1 MKKKIL
7 IVIACVALLAAG
19 TGIGILA
26 AESGYGSQSD
36 PLITLSYVN
45 GVLKPELESKT
56 SEALEKTAREFTGK
70 LDEKVAAYEASVR
83 GLLGSG
89 SALPATDV
97 FQLVTLDEGD
107 TLACARGTEI
117 MLRIGTADAWG
128 EDSPALVDTTSGGT
142 LDDGE
147 EMTKNHLYMVTI
159 NDCGLTATDDTVKL
173 LIRGSYTR
181 S

>member
-1 MKKKIL
+1 MKRKIL
-7 IVIACVALLAAG
+7 IFAVALALLAAG

-45 GVLKPELESKT
+45 SILKPELESKT
-56 SEALEKTAREFTGK
+56 AETLEKTADEFSSK
-70 LDEKVAAYEASVR
+70 LAEKVAAYEASVR
-83 GLLGSG
+83 GMLGSG
-89 SALPATDV
+89 SALPTTDV
-97 FQLVTLDEGD
+97 FGLVTLEYGD
-107 TLACARGTEI
+107 TLICARGAEL

-128 EDSPALVDTTSGGT
+128 DDSPALVDTTSGDT

-147 EMTKNHLYMVTI
+147 ALTSNHMYMVTI
-159 NDCGLTATDDTVKL
+159 SDCGLTATDDTVKL
-173 LIRGSYTR
+173 LVRGSYTI